1 MLTTLLAASALAF
14 PQDTRP
20 TSRPTSPP
28 TSRPTPQR
36 NLSDEER
43 FKSSDWGPD
52 APGDMVVPGKYL
64 AIRGGNYGTADD
76 VGDRVRDEDLVIG
89 LVVSGQAFAYPINM
103 LGGPQREIINEDFG
117 GVAFCV
123 NW

>member
-1 MLTTLLAASALAF
+1 MLTTLIAAAALAF

-20 TSRPTSPP
+20 TSRPTTPP
-28 TSRPTPQR
+28 TSRPSPQR
-36 NLSDEER
+36 NLTDEER
-43 FKSSDWGPD
+43 YQPADWGDD

-64 AIRGGNYGTADD
+64 PIRGGDYGTAAD
-76 VGDRVRDEDLVIG
+76 VADRVRDIDLVIG
-89 LVVSGQAFAYPINM
+89 LVVNGQAFAYPINM